1 MAKFKK
7 DDKVILTKQAPKYV
21 IEELQP
27 GRKRTVTST
36 YYDKGAKRHVYH
48 VGTNRMG
55 EAESLLSAYP
65 FRSYH
70 LRLAPSIGKAGRPKS
85 KRRYRRRR

>member
-1 MAKFKK
+1 VAKFKVG
-7 DDKVILTKQAPKYV
+7 DKVILTRQAPEYV

-27 GRKRTVTST
+27 GRMRTVTSSF
-36 YYDKGAKRHVYH
+36 YDKEAKRHVYH
-48 VGTNRMG
+48 VGTNRIG
-55 EAESLLSAYP
+55 KAESLVNAYP

-70 LRLAPSIGKAGRPKS
+70 LRLAPSIGKAGRPKT